1 MSATAN
7 PPISVC
13 EDEDGIPFHHVTRF
27 QVMAAITPANI
38 IGKVIYCSTT
48 VLDTVLAIPNQPIMY
63 LAMIKATKLK
73 KAAHSTA

>member
-1 MSATAN
+1 MAAPAN

-48 VLDTVLAIPNQPIMY
+48 VLDTVFGNTESAYNVFGNEKSNEIEESSP
-63 LAMIKATKLK
+63 
-73 KAAHSTA
+73 

>member
-1 MSATAN
+1 MAAPAN

-13 EDEDGIPFHHVTRF
+13 EDEDGMPFHHVTRF

-48 VLDTVLAIPNQPIMY
+48 VLDTVLANTESAYNVFGNEKSNEIEESSP
-63 LAMIKATKLK
+63 
-73 KAAHSTA
+73 